1 MASVSR
7 QLALLP
13 RGDPYDAW
21 RPRITSS
28 DTLRDLVGSALLTMV
43 DLAGHEHAPGF
54 RATLLDG
61 TAILGRGGRGGGLKY
76 LAEMENQAQG
86 MPEPEVSQR
95 QYNARRFRTVDVQ
108 DLFEDQRRLPVP
120 RLAPG
125 RSVYRR
131 PRMAEEG
138 VPENAELV

>member
-1 MASVSR
+1 MSAAAARPAGAAASPSHSHQQQR
-7 QLALLP
+7 SHRPRARPGLP
-13 RGDPYDAW
+13 RHTDGRYGDR
-21 RPRITSS
+21 RPRRSW
-28 DTLRDLVGSALLTMV
+28 RRVEV
-43 DLAGHEHAPGF
+43 CLA
-54 RATLLDG
+54 
-61 TAILGRGGRGGGLKY
+61 
-76 LAEMENQAQG
+76 
-86 MPEPEVSQR
+86 
-95 QYNARRFRTVDVQ
+95 VDVQ